1 MGRARGSTVSLYLTG
16 AGMMQPT
23 PADGSLGTG
32 AAKTVLKPSLSVWG
46 IAAPSVLYAGDAP
59 LEVQRLVQFNFQI
72 PASAYQSGD
81 VR

>member
-32 AAKTVLKPSLSVWG
+32 AAKTVLKPSLSVSG
-46 IAAPSVLYAGDAP
+46 IAAPAVLYAGYAP
-59 LEVQRLVQFNFQI
+59 FEVQDVQLNFQI